1 MSFAQ
6 RVEIPADSPFF
17 AGHFTGHPILPG
29 IAHPL
34 LVARALNPGAE
45 TRIAEIR
52 SLKLRSPVRPGD
64 VLDILDISGTAPEE
78 DGTVRFEL
86 RRAGELISQGSLR
99 IAPPDWSGVP
109 AIPIPREP
117 PGAYPPVSAL
127 LPHQPPARLLRD
139 VLNASPET
147 LTGVVEIPAASP
159 FVTAGRAPAFLG
171 LEAAAQGAAALE
183 AFNRGNDPGP
193 RIGYLV
199 GLRDARCHTPWLLAE
214 QPFRVTVRLS
224 GSAAP
229 LSIYEVSVEG
239 EGGTALVQGTI
250 STYINL
256 LMA

>member
-34 LVARALNPGAE
+34 LVARALHAGAE
-45 TRIAEIR
+45 ARIAEIP

-64 VLDILDISGTAPEE
+64 VLDVSGTAPGG
-78 DGTVRFEL
+78 DGTVRFEV
-86 RRAGELISQGSLR
+86 RRGGELVSQGSLR
-99 IAPPDWSGVP
+99 IAPPEWSGEPAVP
-109 AIPIPREP
+109 VSGEG
-117 PGAYPPVSAL
+117 PGDYPPVSTL
-127 LPHQPPARLLRD
+127 LPHEPPARLVRD
-139 VLNASPET
+139 VLDASAEA
-147 LTGVVEIPAASP
+147 LTGVIEISASNP

-183 AFNRGNDPGP
+183 ALNRHNDPGP

-199 GLRDARCHTPWLLAE
+199 GLRNARCHTPWLLAE
-214 QPFRVTVRLS
+214 RPFRITVRLS

-256 LMA
+256 MA